1 LQAGN
6 GLIDIREAFSGG
18 ELQPT
23 VNLLWD
29 SIGALVRSQLATMYE
44 EETSA
49 GEEVR
54 VIRLATLDDWIVA
67 DDGAQMSD

>member
-1 LQAGN
+1 
-6 GLIDIREAFSGG
+6 
-18 ELQPT
+18 
-23 VNLLWD
+23 
-29 SIGALVRSQLATMYE
+29 MYE
-44 EETSA
+44 EETGA